1 MTSHIYSFTSSQY
14 HQNYHVIIINAPNA
28 HGSCS
33 DAVLT
38 HVICHHQVED
48 ESALTAV
55 YVNLPRQRRGTID
68 TSVPPASPSQDLP
81 DPPDTLLLDSAGWEV
96 HTDDSSGQ
104 EYYYQPSTGRS
115 TWEYPLSFS
124 METSVRAE
132 RTPSPAF
139 YPQSPGFSPISSS
152 PQRWS
157 SDWEKVLDE
166 NTGRH
171 FFYNAV
177 SGQSSWDPPED
188 FGSSG
193 DMSLLKD
200 CPV

>member
-1 MTSHIYSFTSSQY
+1 MCSHVSF
-14 HQNYHVIIINAPNA
+14 VII
-28 HGSCS
+28 
-33 DAVLT
+33 
-38 HVICHHQVED
+38 HQVED
-48 ESALTAV
+48 DSALTAV
-55 YVNLPRQRRGTID
+55 YVNLPRLRRRTD

-104 EYYYQPSTGRS
+104 EYYFQPSTGRS

-124 METSVRAE
+124 MESSVRAE
-132 RTPSPAF
+132 RTPSPLSF
-139 YPQSPGFSPISSS
+139 PQSPGCSPIGSS
-152 PQRWS
+152 PRRWS

-171 FFYNAV
+171 YFYNAV

-193 DMSLLKD
+193 DMSFLKD
-200 CPV
+200 CPVRNFTADEILLFKFWLLLTDCSHETSQSCLQG